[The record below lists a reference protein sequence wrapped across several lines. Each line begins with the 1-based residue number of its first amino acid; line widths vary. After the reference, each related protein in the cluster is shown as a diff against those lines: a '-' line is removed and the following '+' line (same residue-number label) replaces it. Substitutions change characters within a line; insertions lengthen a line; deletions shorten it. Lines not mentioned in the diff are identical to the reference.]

1 MNHFLGRPLEIE
13 EPMSPKEKAIKIE
26 FFDKANTLRVH
37 SSAQTHVNPAVSYAN
52 VVDAMHKE
60 FTIGLGSR
68 APIDVE
74 TLNQS
79 TINKI
84 YDAYQKHLQAMAHTR
99 EVGFE
104 NSKIP
109 ANILPRAS
117 FKLQEDD
124 EVTGKNQ
131 IVLR

>member
-1 MNHFLGRPLEIE
+1 
-13 EPMSPKEKAIKIE
+13 MSPKEKAIKSK
-26 FFDKANTLRVH
+26 FLDKPNTLRVY

-60 FTIGLGSR
+60 FTIGLGGR
-68 APIDVE
+68 APVDVE

-79 TINKI
+79 TINKM
-84 YDAYQKHLQAMAHTR
+84 YDSYQKHLQAMAHTR

-109 ANILPRAS
+109 ASILPRAS

-124 EVTGKNQ
+124 EVIGKKQ

>member
-1 MNHFLGRPLEIE
+1 MNRFLGRPLEIE
-13 EPMSPKEKAIKIE
+13 EPMSPKEKAIKSK
-26 FFDKANTLRVH
+26 FLDKPNTLRVY

-60 FTIGLGSR
+60 FTIGLGGR
-68 APIDVE
+68 APVDVE

-79 TINKI
+79 TINKM
-84 YDAYQKHLQAMAHTR
+84 YDSYQKHLQAMAHTR

-109 ANILPRAS
+109 ASILPRAS

-124 EVTGKNQ
+124 EVIGKKQ

>member
-1 MNHFLGRPLEIE
+1 MNRFLGRSLELE
-13 EPMSPKEKAIKIE
+13 EPMSPKEKALKTQ
-26 FFDKANTLRVH
+26 FFDKQNTLRVF
-37 SSAQTHVNPAVSYAN
+37 SSAQTHVNPTVSYST

-60 FTIGLGSR
+60 FTLGLGGR

-79 TINKI
+79 TINNM
-84 YDAYQKHLQAMAHTR
+84 YDSYQKHLRAVAHTR

-109 ANILPRAS
+109 TTMLPRAS
-117 FKLQEDD
+117 FNLQEDD
-124 EVTGKNQ
+124 EVIGKNQ